1 MSQQKLPIGIQTFR
15 KIREGGFAYVDKT
28 IEAERLATQAGVY
41 FLSRPRRFG
50 KSLFV
55 DTLKE
60 LFEGNEA
67 LFHGL
72 HIHDQW
78 DWRQRH
84 PVILLDF
91 AAGVVQS
98 RAELDRRI
106 RQLIKDNALR
116 LGIDGEWQDTD
127 IPGCFGN
134 LIRQAHSQNGQRAV
148 VLIDEYDK
156 PILDNIEHPE
166 RAAELREGLKN
177 LYSVLKAQDAH
188 LRFVFLTGVSKFSR
202 VSLFSGLNQLRDI
215 TLSAPF
221 ATICG
226 YTQQDLETTFAEHL
240 AGVDWDQLR
249 AWYNG
254 YGFLGE
260 PVYNPY
266 DILLFISDGHSYR
279 NYWFETGSPSFLIK
293 LFQQRRYFLPD
304 LEQLEVGEEILDS
317 FDVERINPVTL
328 LFQAGY
334 LTVASTQVRRGRLM
348 FRLKVPNQEV
358 RLALN
363 DQFISGY
370 TGLEETRI
378 RLQDGLYDSLVAGDL
393 PGLIALIK
401 RLFAGIPWRN
411 FTGNDLPEAEGYY
424 ASVLYAFFASLDAE
438 IIPEDLTNHGQVD
451 LTIKLGG
458 YIYVIETKLVQDGR
472 GKGDR
477 DREPNAITA
486 ASVTTQATA
495 PPTGPATAVTAVS
508 EDSPA
513 PLGNPTS
520 TAQAPIADTDVA
532 AGVPTAPTTNP
543 ALAQIQARG
552 YSQKYRQAAGKGL
565 FEVGLVFSSAARN
578 LIQADWRRLH

>member
-1 MSQQKLPIGIQTFR
+1 MLFR
-15 KIREGGFAYVDKT
+15 
-28 IEAERLATQAGVY
+28 
-41 FLSRPRRFG
+41 
-50 KSLFV
+50 
-55 DTLKE
+55 
-60 LFEGNEA
+60 
-67 LFHGL
+67 GL

-78 DWRQRH
+78 DWSQRH
-84 PVILLDF
+84 PVILVDF

-106 RQLIKDNALR
+106 RHLIDTNGQR
-116 LGIDGEWQDTD
+116 LGIDCDWEHKD
-127 IPGCFGN
+127 IPGCFGD
-134 LIRQAHSQNGQRAV
+134 LIARVHEHTGQRAV

-226 YTQQDLETTFAEHL
+226 YTQHDLETTFAEHL
-240 AGVDWDQLR
+240 AGVDWDELR
-249 AWYNG
+249 RWYNG
-254 YGFLGE
+254 YRFLGE

-266 DILLFISDGHSYR
+266 DILLFISDGHRYR

-348 FRLKVPNQEV
+348 FTLKVPNQEV

-393 PGLIALIK
+393 PALIATLK
-401 RLFAGIPWRN
+401 RLFASIPWRN

-451 LTIKLGG
+451 LTIKLAG
-458 YIYVIETKLVQDGR
+458 YIYVIEIKLVRDAQGR
-472 GKGDR
+472 IVR
-477 DREPNAITA
+477 SAMLNANK
-486 ASVTTQATA
+486 ASMLPVTS
-495 PPTGPATAVTAVS
+495 PWRRSRRAVTARNT
-508 EDSPA
+508 
-513 PLGNPTS
+513 GMH
-520 TAQAPIADTDVA
+520 
-532 AGVPTAPTTNP
+532 
-543 ALAQIQARG
+543 QARG
-552 YSQKYRQAAGKGL
+552 FLNSAS
-565 FEVGLVFSSAARN
+565 SSAARR
-578 LIQADWRRLH
+578 AT